1 MDKKED
7 QAILDWVALYDY
19 GSLHPYHLRR
29 RRPGTG
35 QWLFETNAFKLWLAG
50 EHGSLLCRGMPG
62 AGKTILAAVVVD
74 NLLAHRGADNCNSTT
89 GVAFLYCSFLQG
101 ETPTLEDLLLS
112 VLRHLSE
119 GLPSLPE
126 SVRRL
131 YQTHHAAKTRPP
143 LGDIVSCLGST
154 IDQYKRTFIIVD
166 ALDECPSGCLRWL
179 LKTLFHLRDAHGANL
194 FATSRPHHEIEA
206 RFFKDSV
213 LEINANPA
221 DVRQYLDTHMSGL
234 PMFVRSQRDLREM
247 VKEVIVAAVC
257 SIFLLVQ
264 LYLRYVQVFILSVT
278 LAMPCC

>member
-1 MDKKED
+1 
-7 QAILDWVALYDY
+7 
-19 GSLHPYHLRR
+19 LHSYHLRR

-35 QWLFETNAFKLWLAG
+35 QWLFETKAFKTWLAG
-50 EHGSLLCRGMPG
+50 ENGSLFCRGMPG

-74 NLLAHRGADNCNSTT
+74 NLLANRVADNCTSTT

-101 ETPTLEDLLLS
+101 EKPIPEDLLLS

-143 LGDIVSCLGST
+143 LGDIISCLGS
-154 IDQYKRTFIIVD
+154 IADQYKRTFIIVD
-166 ALDECPSGCLRWL
+166 ALDECPSGCRRWL
-179 LKTLFHLRDAHGANL
+179 LKALFHLRDAHGTNL
-194 FATSRPHHEIEA
+194 FATSGPHYEIET
-206 RFFKDSV
+206 RFPKDSV

-221 DVRQYLDTHMSGL
+221 DVSQYLDAHMSDL
-234 PMFVRSQRDLREM
+234 PRLVSIQRDRKET
-247 VKEVIVAAVC
+247 VKEVTVAAVC

-264 LYLRYVQVFILSVT
+264 LYLRYVQVLVLSMA
-278 LAMPCC
+278 LIMQCCSLLTACCVCRTDFLY